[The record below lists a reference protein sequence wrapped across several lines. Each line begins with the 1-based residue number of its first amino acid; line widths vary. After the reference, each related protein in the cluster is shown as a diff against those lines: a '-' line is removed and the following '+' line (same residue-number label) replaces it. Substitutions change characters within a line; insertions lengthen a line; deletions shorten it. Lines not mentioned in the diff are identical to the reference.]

1 MNKVKGFTLIEL
13 LVVVLIIGIL
23 SSVALP
29 QYQKVV
35 FKSRMANAE
44 TWVNSAYRAA
54 KIAKLETSES
64 FYGVYGSDGSITG
77 DAKDILSIEL
87 PTVKNW
93 ECSVWGDRACCYS
106 SAEAI
111 DICKSDNDMS
121 CIHFKSGEYFDD
133 NKCQQ
138 LGYGSKRGSFFY
150 K

>member
-1 MNKVKGFTLIEL
+1 MNKIKGFTLIEL

-29 QYQKVV
+29 QYQKAV

-44 TWVNSAYRAA
+44 TWINSAYQAV
-54 KIAKLETSES
+54 KIASLENIGNFWGT
-64 FYGVYGSDGSITG
+64 YNSDGSITG
-77 DAKDILSIEL
+77 EAKDILAIDL

-93 ECSVWGDRACCYS
+93 DCSVWSDRACCYS

-111 DICKSDNDMS
+111 DICKSDAGMF
-121 CIHFKSGEYFDD
+121 CIHYKPGEYIDD
-133 NKCQQ
+133 NKCKQ
-138 LGYGSKRGSFFY
+138 LGYGTKSGSFFY